1 MIDTRFFENDII
13 KQFTDNRIIF
23 TNMRCLD
30 IGSRDGLNCI
40 TLVNF
45 GAREVVGIDID
56 DARFSEM
63 EVNDKITLVK
73 VDLLEYNDDEK
84 FDVITCFLWNMPAP
98 MYNEIMIKIKS
109 LLKLNGKIYIGFH
122 DELYK
127 YDKYGGSVP
136 ELISKHFTRFR
147 IIKGLQWII
156 EAFNSVS

>member
-1 MIDTRFFENDII
+1 MIDSRFYEDDII

-56 DARFSEM
+56 DSRFSEM

-73 VDLLEYNDDEK
+73 VDLLDYYDDEK
-84 FDVITCFLWNMPAP
+84 FDVITCFLWNMSILI
-98 MYNEIMIKIKS
+98 YHKIMIKIKS
-109 LLKLNGKIYIGFH
+109 LLKPNGKIYIGFH
-122 DELYK
+122 DDLYK
-127 YDKYGGSVP
+127 YDK
-136 ELISKHFTRFR
+136 
-147 IIKGLQWII
+147 
-156 EAFNSVS
+156 